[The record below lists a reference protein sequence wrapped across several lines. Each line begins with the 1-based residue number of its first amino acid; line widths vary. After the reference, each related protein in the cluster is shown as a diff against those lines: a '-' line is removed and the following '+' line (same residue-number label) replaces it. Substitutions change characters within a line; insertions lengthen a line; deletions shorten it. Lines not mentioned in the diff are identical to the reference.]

1 MRVGKGWGILL
12 PGQKTPIFELQP
24 NTPYEKCRVF
34 IEGWKETNKQPYRG
48 FEVRDIS
55 SFVDKYGFLH
65 VLGKVVNTGAKT
77 AEGIEVVVTFYDI
90 EGNIVS
96 SHDEPVTPFE
106 LKPGA
111 AGSFDALTFIGV
123 DKIDHWLI
131 QVQSMSPRA

>member
-34 IEGWKETNKQPYRG
+34 IEGWKETNKQPYRE

-55 SFVDKYGFLH
+55 SFIDKYSFLH
-65 VLGKVVNTGAKT
+65 VVGKVVNTGAKT

-90 EGNIVS
+90 EGEHS
-96 SHDEPVTPFE
+96 LLP
-106 LKPGA
+106 
-111 AGSFDALTFIGV
+111 
-123 DKIDHWLI
+123 
-131 QVQSMSPRA
+131 